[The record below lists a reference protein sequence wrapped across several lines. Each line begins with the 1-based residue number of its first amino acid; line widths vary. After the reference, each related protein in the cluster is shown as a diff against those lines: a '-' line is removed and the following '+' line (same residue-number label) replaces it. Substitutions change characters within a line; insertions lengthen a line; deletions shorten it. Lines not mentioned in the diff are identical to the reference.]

1 MVIHE
6 DGEYEFSQKGSG
18 RDFFFLLYLFYI
30 ILKMLNH
37 GNGFH
42 IQKINEK
49 FKEKQGV
56 MLLLF
61 MPVRAMVQCWKEVF
75 VSVVFCEMLFS

>member
-1 MVIHE
+1 
-6 DGEYEFSQKGSG
+6 
-18 RDFFFLLYLFYI
+18 
-30 ILKMLNH
+30 MLNH

-49 FKEKQGV
+49 FKEKQGA

-61 MPVRAMVQCWKEVF
+61 FASQGNGAMLEGG
-75 VSVVFCEMLFS
+75 FCFCCFL

>member
-1 MVIHE
+1 
-6 DGEYEFSQKGSG
+6 
-18 RDFFFLLYLFYI
+18 
-30 ILKMLNH
+30 MLNH

-49 FKEKQGV
+49 FKEKQGA

-61 MPVRAMVQCWKEVF
+61 LPVRAMVQCWREVF
-75 VSVVFCEMLFS
+75 VSVFFCLFVSVVFYEMLFS

>member
-1 MVIHE
+1 MKMENMNSVQRVV
-6 DGEYEFSQKGSG
+6 GGT
-18 RDFFFLLYLFYI
+18 FFFFYCICFYI

-42 IQKINEK
+42 IQKINEN
-49 FKEKQGV
+49 FKEKQGA

-61 MPVRAMVQCWKEVF
+61 MPVRALVQCWREVF

>member
-1 MVIHE
+1 MKMENMNSVKRVV
-6 DGEYEFSQKGSG
+6 GGT
-18 RDFFFLLYLFYI
+18 FFFFTVSVFYI

-49 FKEKQGV
+49 FKEKQGA

-61 MPVRAMVQCWKEVF
+61 MPVRAMVQCWREVF
-75 VSVVFCEMLFS
+75 ISVVFCEILFS

>member
-1 MVIHE
+1 
-6 DGEYEFSQKGSG
+6 
-18 RDFFFLLYLFYI
+18 
-30 ILKMLNH
+30 MLNH

-49 FKEKQGV
+49 FKEKQGA

-61 MPVRAMVQCWKEVF
+61 MPVRAMVQCWREVF